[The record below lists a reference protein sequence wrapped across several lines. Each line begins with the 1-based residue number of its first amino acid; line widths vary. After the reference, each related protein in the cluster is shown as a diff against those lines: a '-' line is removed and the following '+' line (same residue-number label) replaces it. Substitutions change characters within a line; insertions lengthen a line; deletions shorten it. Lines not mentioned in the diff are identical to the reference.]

1 MTMETWSILATSNGG
16 MAQSPFNTRRSLL
29 SPAPRIAPKRRAPR
43 QHGIVRRDD
52 LMDELFAIGI
62 FERSRQINAD
72 LKDISPIDL
81 TGGINAANDGGQA
94 LAVNVLFG
102 DPAIIARLSG
112 AVHLE
117 KMRVPER
124 QD

>member
-1 MTMETWSILATSNGG
+1 HTRWPRDWSSDVC
-16 MAQSPFNTRRSLL
+16 SS
-29 SPAPRIAPKRRAPR
+29 
-43 QHGIVRRDD
+43 D
-52 LMDELFAIGI
+52 LMGI
-62 FERSRQINAD
+62 IERSRQINAD

-124 QD
+124 QRSEEHTSELQSRGHLVC